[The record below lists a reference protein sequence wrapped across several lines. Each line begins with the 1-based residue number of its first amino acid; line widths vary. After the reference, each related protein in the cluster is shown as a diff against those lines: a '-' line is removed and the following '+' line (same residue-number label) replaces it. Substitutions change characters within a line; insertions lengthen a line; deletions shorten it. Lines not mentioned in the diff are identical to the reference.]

1 MSNSLSLGRRRIA
14 YSLGGQT
21 SLESCFYQ
29 LLLITCVTLNTLV
42 HVSLS
47 FSICIR
53 YGNVDM
59 NIGIDTDILEKE
71 REILRNW
78 LTPLW
83 ELASLKS
90 VGQAGRQDSDES
102 MLQS

>member
-1 MSNSLSLGRRRIA
+1 
-14 YSLGGQT
+14 
-21 SLESCFYQ
+21 
-29 LLLITCVTLNTLV
+29 
-42 HVSLS
+42 
-47 FSICIR
+47 
-53 YGNVDM
+53 M